1 MSLRDDF
8 MEIADKLE
16 TKSEELH
23 ELASQM
29 DSIKSELHAIRGDI
43 RTKADLVKE

>member
-1 MSLRDDF
+1 MSLRDEF

-16 TKSEELH
+16 SKSAELH

-43 RTKADLVKE
+43 RTKADSIKE